1 MDVQRPSRGWNAV
14 GVTCWKELRLG
25 LGDKHPEAA
34 LWPDRIEPTERVG
47 KSMLLYYVP

>member
-25 LGDKHPEAA
+25 LGDRHPEAA
-34 LWPDRIEPTERVG
+34 LWPDRIAPTERVG
-47 KSMLLYYVP
+47 KSILLYYVP